1 MICRKLEKKTQKG
14 RDVSGGGDQGRER
27 VGERQSVMG
36 MQACRPRAGEAA
48 ARGSQFKNSLCYKLR
63 PSPSRKR
70 EGIRGMGRKGSHRD
84 VYTLG
89 WNPEKPGEQGD
100 EGRRNGR
107 HQSP

>member
-1 MICRKLEKKTQKG
+1 MQEAGEKDTEG
-14 RDVSGGGDQGRER
+14 ERCIRRGDQGRER

-36 MQACRPRAGEAA
+36 TQSCHPRAGEAA
-48 ARGSQFKNSLCYKLR
+48 ARGSQFKSSLCYKLR

-70 EGIRGMGRKGSHRD
+70 EGTRGMGREGSRHD

-89 WNPEKPGEQGD
+89 WNPEKPGEQGA